1 MTSLSIAPADIQRER
16 TLLRRRRL
24 AVLAGGWSAE
34 RPIALKSGRAVA
46 AALRRWALPHVFID
60 VSPNIDRDLRRHRV
74 NLAFLTTHGSFG
86 EDGRLQGLLDLRG
99 VAYTGSGVRAS
110 ALAMHKPTA
119 KTIFENAGL
128 AVPPGRAVDARAL
141 PADPARGVP
150 GPWVVKPAS
159 QGSAVGVE
167 LVDRASDLARA
178 VRRVARWEREVL
190 IERRVTGTEVTVG
203 VLGETALPVVEI
215 IPRHAFYDYHSKYAP
230 GGSRHVVPARIPAAS
245 ARAAQAAAVAAH
257 RALGCRHVSRVDFIV
272 DRRGR
277 PWLLEVNTLPGLT
290 DVSLLPDATR
300 AAGLDF
306 DGLVLRLLAL
316 ARRDGPMGVLRHK
329 GQYAS

>member
-1 MTSLSIAPADIQRER
+1 MTSFKITPAEPRRER
-16 TLLRRRRL
+16 AMLRRRRL

-34 RPIALKSGRAVA
+34 RSVSLKSGRAVS
-46 AALRRWALPHVFID
+46 AALRRLALPHAFID
-60 VSPNIDRDLRRHRV
+60 VSPDVDRDLRRHRV

-110 ALAMHKPTA
+110 ALAMHKPSA
-119 KTIFENAGL
+119 KIIFEKAGIPT
-128 AVPPGRAVDARAL
+128 PPGRAVDARAVPSDL
-141 PADPARGVP
+141 ARGIP

-167 LVDRASDLARA
+167 MVARAGDLARA
-178 VRRVARWEREVL
+178 VRRVSHWEREVL
-190 IERRVTGTEVTVG
+190 MERRVQGTEITVG
-203 VLGETALPVVEI
+203 VLGEEALPVVEI
-215 IPRHAFYDYHSKYAP
+215 IPQNAFYDYHSKYAP
-230 GGSRHVVPARIPAAS
+230 GGSRHVVPARIPAPAT
-245 ARAAQAAAVAAH
+245 RDAQRWAVAAH

-272 DRRGR
+272 DDRGR

-290 DVSLLPDATR
+290 DVSLLPDAAR

-306 DGLVLRLLAL
+306 DGLVLTLLAM
-316 ARRDGPMGVLRHK
+316 ARRDGPR
-329 GQYAS
+329 AA

>member
-1 MTSLSIAPADIQRER
+1 MTSIKITPAEFRRER
-16 TLLRRRRL
+16 ALLRRRRL

-34 RPIALKSGRAVA
+34 RPVSLKSGRAVS
-46 AALRRWALPHVFID
+46 AALRRLALPHAFID
-60 VSPNIDRDLRRHRV
+60 MSSDVDRDLRRRRV

-86 EDGRLQGLLDLRG
+86 EDGRLQGLLDVRG

-110 ALAMHKPTA
+110 ALAMHKPSA
-119 KTIFENAGL
+119 KIIFEKAGIP
-128 AVPPGRAVDARAL
+128 VPPGRSIDARAV
-141 PADPARGVP
+141 PVDPARGVP

-167 LVDRASDLARA
+167 MVERAGDLARA

-190 IERRVTGTEVTVG
+190 VERRVRGTEITVG
-203 VLGETALPVVEI
+203 VLGDEALPVVEI
-215 IPRHAFYDYHSKYAP
+215 IPKHAFYDYHSKYAP
-230 GGSRHVVPARIPAAS
+230 GGSRHVVPARIPAAAS
-245 ARAAQAAAVAAH
+245 RDAQRWAVAAH

-272 DRRGR
+272 DGRGR

-290 DVSLLPDATR
+290 DVSLLPDAAR

-306 DGLVLRLLAL
+306 DGLVLTLLAM
-316 ARRDGPMGVLRHK
+316 ARRDGPR
-329 GQYAS
+329 AA